1 MIASDKLIEKLD
13 AFVRKY
19 YKNQLIKGVL
29 YTVGLLLLLF
39 ILISVFEYFGYFA
52 TAVRMVL
59 FWSYLL
65 VSLYF
70 LVRYILLPLSKMY
83 KIGSRISYHQAA
95 TIIGKHF
102 PEISDKLLNLLQL
115 KELSST
121 MGDSD
126 LLETAII
133 QKTSALSPI
142 PFSKAI
148 DLKQNK
154 KYLKYAAIPLVVL
167 IFLLVAAPSV
177 IKDSSGRIVNYSTY
191 YEKPAPFTYHIVNDS
206 LNALQQEDFLL
217 QISVEGDEIPNEVFI
232 VVDNHEYKMNKLD
245 KTTYSYLFKNVQRT
259 QNFYMQA
266 VDVRSKEYTLNVYP
280 KPVIVDFRAKLL
292 YPSYTGKAAEDVMN
306 IGDLSIPEGTTVE
319 WLFQTRDVDDF
330 YFMVDSV
337 SQKFTPNENG
347 RLTVSKR
354 FLSSVNYGFYS
365 SNDYIPSTDT
375 LNYSISLIPDAMPMI
390 VVMEVKDSLQSG
402 RSFFKGRIKD
412 DYGFSKLQFK
422 ISKTSTQD
430 TVNKVFIEKD
440 LPFNAKE
447 LTQEFYYS
455 TLFEDIEILPG
466 DIIEYYFEVWDNDG
480 IHGAKSSKSQIFEV
494 KVPTKEELEKIL
506 DQSTMEIN
514 ALSETSL
521 SEIKDMQKDINEM
534 IRKLVDK
541 KELSWQDKKQL
552 EDLAKKQNQIK
563 ETLQKMQDQIKQNNQ
578 LEQQYK
584 EQTESIIEKQ
594 RELDRLYNEL
604 LSDEMKA
611 MMDEMNKLMEE
622 MDKKKVQDALENMKL
637 KNENLEKQL
646 DQNIELMK
654 RLELEKKIE
663 DAIKKTEDLAEKQ
676 RNLSKETEK
685 ASKKETENLLE
696 KQDKLNKE
704 FEQIKK
710 DIDEIQQKL
719 KDIDETSEF
728 KRNKDTEKSI
738 SDKQNEASK
747 QLKNNNNKKASE
759 QQKSAADELDKM
771 SEQLAEAQLDM
782 QQEEL
787 AEDAE
792 QVRQMLKNLVT
803 LSFEQERLIN
813 EVNTI
818 QIQDPKYQEVIASEN
833 KIKDD
838 FKTVEDSLRAMAKRQ
853 IKVAVVIN
861 KELENININVSKSM
875 KGLLTMN
882 QTFYGASKNFG
893 AAASMQYA
901 MMSFNNL
908 ALVLAESLDD
918 MQSQMR
924 QNSQKKKS
932 GSCKNSGSCS
942 NPGNNKSGKGKQ
954 QSAKSM
960 KDLQD
965 ALNKQMEAMKKQLD
979 KQGKQDGRGKIGQ
992 GSKMSEE
999 FARMAAQQEQIR
1011 RMMQKYGEELK
1022 QNSGGKL
1029 GKEVDNLLKQMEQT
1043 ETELVNKT
1051 ITKQTLMRQQ
1061 QIMSRLLEH
1070 EKAEMQREK
1079 EQRRESREAEDVFQH
1094 SQGDLDEYNKL
1105 KQKELELFREVPPSF
1120 TNYYKSKINDYFY
1133 KLED

>member
-1 MIASDKLIEKLD
+1 MEKD
-13 AFVRKY
+13 
-19 YKNQLIKGVL
+19 IM
-29 YTVGLLLLLF
+29 
-39 ILISVFEYFGYFA
+39 E
-52 TAVRMVL
+52 
-59 FWSYLL
+59 
-65 VSLYF
+65 
-70 LVRYILLPLSKMY
+70 
-83 KIGSRISYHQAA
+83 
-95 TIIGKHF
+95 
-102 PEISDKLLNLLQL
+102 
-115 KELSST
+115 
-121 MGDSD
+121 
-126 LLETAII
+126 
-133 QKTSALSPI
+133 
-142 PFSKAI
+142 
-148 DLKQNK
+148 
-154 KYLKYAAIPLVVL
+154 
-167 IFLLVAAPSV
+167 
-177 IKDSSGRIVNYSTY
+177 
-191 YEKPAPFTYHIVNDS
+191 
-206 LNALQQEDFLL
+206 
-217 QISVEGDEIPNEVFI
+217 
-232 VVDNHEYKMNKLD
+232 MNKLD

-259 QNFYMQA
+259 HDFYMNA
-266 VDVRSKEYTLNVYP
+266 VDVRSKTYTLNVYP
-280 KPVIVDFRAKLL
+280 KPVIVDFSVKLL
-292 YPSYTGKAAEDVMN
+292 YPSYTGKAPENVMN
-306 IGDLSIPEGTTVE
+306 IGDLSVPEGTTVE

-330 YFMVDSV
+330 YFIIDSV
-337 SQKFTPNENG
+337 MQRFTPNENG

-375 LNYSISLIPDAMPMI
+375 LNYSISIISDAMPMI
-390 VVMEVKDSLQSG
+390 VAMEAKDSLQSG

-422 ISKTSTQD
+422 ISKTSGQD
-430 TVNKVFIEKD
+430 TSNKVFIEKD

-480 IHGAKSSKSQIFEV
+480 IHGAKSSKSQIFEI
-494 KVPTKEELEKIL
+494 KVPTKEELETML
-506 DQSTMEIN
+506 DQSTLEIN
-514 ALSETSL
+514 TMSETSL
-521 SEIKDMQKDINEM
+521 SEIKDMQKDINDM

-541 KELSWQDKKQL
+541 KELTWQDKKQL
-552 EDLAKKQNQIK
+552 EDLAKKQNEIK
-563 ETLQKMQDQIKQNNQ
+563 EALQKMQEQIKQNNQ

-594 RELDRLYNEL
+594 KELDRLYNEL

-611 MMDEMNKLMEE
+611 MMEEMNKLMEE

-685 ASKKETENLLE
+685 SSRKDAERLLE
-696 KQDKLNKE
+696 KQEKLNNE

-719 KDIDETSEF
+719 KDLDESSEF
-728 KRNKDTEKSI
+728 KRNKDAEKSI
-738 SDKQNEASK
+738 SNKQNEASK

-792 QVRQMLKNLVT
+792 QVRQLLKNLVT
-803 LSFEQERLIN
+803 LSFEQERLISELN
-813 EVNTI
+813 AI
-818 QIQDPKYQEVIASEN
+818 QIQDPKYQEIIAAEN

-853 IKVAVVIN
+853 IKVAAVIN
-861 KELENININVSKSM
+861 KELENINVNVSKSM

-882 QTFYGASKNFG
+882 QTFYGTSKNLG
-893 AAASMQYA
+893 AATSMQYA

-942 NPGNNKSGKGKQ
+942 NPGNNKSGKGKP

-960 KDLQD
+960 KELQD

-1022 QNSGGKL
+1022 QGSGGKL
-1029 GKEVDNLLKQMEQT
+1029 GKEVDNLLRQMEQT

-1061 QIMSRLLEH
+1061 QIMTRLLEH

-1105 KQKELELFREVPPSF
+1105 KQKELELFRDVPPSF

>member
-1 MIASDKLIEKLD
+1 MNAGDKLIEKLD
-13 AFVRKY
+13 AFIRKY

-29 YTVGLLLLLF
+29 YTIGLLLVLF
-39 ILISVFEYFGYFA
+39 ILMSVFEYFGYFG
-52 TAVRMVL
+52 TIVRMLL
-59 FWSYLL
+59 FWSYLV

-70 LVRYILLPLSKMY
+70 LMRYVLLPLSKMY
-83 KIGSRISYHQAA
+83 KIGRRISYHQAA
-95 TIIGKHF
+95 SIIGKHF

-217 QISVEGDEIPNEVFI
+217 QIKIEGNDIPNEVFI
-232 VVDNHEYKMNKLD
+232 VIDNHEYKMNKLD

-259 QNFYMQA
+259 HDFYMNA
-266 VDVRSKEYTLNVYP
+266 VDVRSKTYTLNVYP
-280 KPVIVDFRAKLL
+280 KPVIVDFSVKLL
-292 YPSYTGKAAEDVMN
+292 YPSYTGKAHENVMN
-306 IGDLSIPEGTTVE
+306 IGDLSVPEGTTVE

-330 YFMVDSV
+330 YFIIDSV
-337 SQKFTPNENG
+337 MQRFTPNENG

-375 LNYSISLIPDAMPMI
+375 LNYSISIISDAMPMI
-390 VVMEVKDSLQSG
+390 VAMEAKDSLQSG

-422 ISKTSTQD
+422 ISKTSGQD
-430 TVNKVFIEKD
+430 TSNKVFIEKD

-494 KVPTKEELEKIL
+494 KVPTKEELETML
-506 DQSTMEIN
+506 DQSTLEIN
-514 ALSETSL
+514 TMSETSL
-521 SEIKDMQKDINEM
+521 SEIKDMQKDINDM

-541 KELSWQDKKQL
+541 KELTWQDKKQL
-552 EDLAKKQNQIK
+552 EDLAKKQNEIK
-563 ETLQKMQDQIKQNNQ
+563 EALQKMQEQIKQNNQ

-594 RELDRLYNEL
+594 KELDRLYNEL

-611 MMDEMNKLMEE
+611 MMEEMNKLMEE

-685 ASKKETENLLE
+685 SSRKDAERLLE
-696 KQDKLNKE
+696 KQEKLNNE

-719 KDIDETSEF
+719 KDLDESSEF

-738 SDKQNEASK
+738 SNKQNEASK

-792 QVRQMLKNLVT
+792 QVRQLLKNLVT
-803 LSFEQERLIN
+803 LSFEQERLISELN
-813 EVNTI
+813 AI
-818 QIQDPKYQEVIASEN
+818 QIQDPKYQEIIAAEN

-853 IKVAVVIN
+853 IKVAAVIN
-861 KELENININVSKSM
+861 KELQNINVNVSKSM

-882 QTFYGASKNFG
+882 QTFYGTSKNLG
-893 AAASMQYA
+893 AATSMQYA

-942 NPGNNKSGKGKQ
+942 NPGNNKSGKGKP

-960 KDLQD
+960 KELQD

-1022 QNSGGKL
+1022 QGSGGKL
-1029 GKEVDNLLKQMEQT
+1029 GKEVDNLLRQMEQT

-1061 QIMSRLLEH
+1061 QIMTRLLEH

-1105 KQKELELFREVPPSF
+1105 KQKELELFRDVPPSF